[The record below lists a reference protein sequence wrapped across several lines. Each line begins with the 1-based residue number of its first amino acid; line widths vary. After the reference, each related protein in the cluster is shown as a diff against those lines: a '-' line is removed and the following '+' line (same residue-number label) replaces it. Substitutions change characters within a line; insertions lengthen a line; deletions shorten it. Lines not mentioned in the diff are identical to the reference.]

1 MFFILPHACSLLCDP
16 AVDQKEVIIMTNKE
30 LLEREAEYLDELHYL
45 QNILEYQEETGK
57 SLEEIIQDRIE
68 DIYNELDSIA
78 INK

>member
-1 MFFILPHACSLLCDP
+1 
-16 AVDQKEVIIMTNKE
+16 MTNKE